1 MKNSNDTVGN
11 RTRNLPTCS
20 AVPQPTAPPRA
31 PDVRN
36 GEHQNLYAVRG
47 MYFLWSFDPVR
58 VMAFPYRAWRLQ
70 YLDTPHLVG
79 LLWATDRPFTETST

>member
-1 MKNSNDTVGN
+1 
-11 RTRNLPTCS
+11 
-20 AVPQPTAPPRA
+20 
-31 PDVRN
+31 
-36 GEHQNLYAVRG
+36 